1 MNPEQGPKPDPMAH
15 LSALGG
21 ANKYAVEKSGRFSE
35 NPLPKEEADQARE
48 SGYEEKTIEKSQEE
62 LLPKNFDLENLNRV
76 QTAIQGAIKSEPE
89 SDNRKFLMNLADRL
103 LKDYGMLD
111 SHENLTESNLDSVA
125 KQVNSYFDLGER

>member
-15 LSALGG
+15 LNALGG
-21 ANKYAVEKSGRFSE
+21 ASEYAIKRSGRYSE
-35 NPLPKEEADQARE
+35 NPLPKEEVDQAHE
-48 SGYEEKTIEKSQEE
+48 SGYEEETVEKSQEE

-76 QTAIQGAIKSEPE
+76 QTAIQGAIRSEPG

-125 KQVNSYFDLGER
+125 KQVSSYLDLGER